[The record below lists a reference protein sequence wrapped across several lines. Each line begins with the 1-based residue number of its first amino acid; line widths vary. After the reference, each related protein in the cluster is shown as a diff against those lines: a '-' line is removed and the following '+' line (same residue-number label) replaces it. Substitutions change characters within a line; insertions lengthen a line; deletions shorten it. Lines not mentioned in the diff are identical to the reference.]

1 MSPLM
6 RKKPLI
12 EILKIKK
19 VKKRKKKKEK
29 RKKKKEAIQKK
40 KKNQGWLVHPK
51 RFLVSRV
58 ANPPPLF
65 FFSHILVFGF
75 FFFFN
80 LKEYFCLIKKKLW
93 SFLSLCWPWGTLL
106 LFGSSGDI
114 DN

>member
-40 KKNQGWLVHPK
+40 KKTRGG
-51 RFLVSRV
+51 FL
-58 ANPPPLF
+58 
-65 FFSHILVFGF
+65 F